1 MKEIII
7 RNNVNQIITIT
18 DEVKELGAKFVLI
31 NEKNA
36 PIAWYVFDKEKFQED
51 MNDRLELEKEIKPIS
66 IDNYAEEKLEEKERI
81 NKEKIKKELEQDL

>member
-36 PIAWYVFDKEKFQED
+36 PIAWYVFDKEKFHNIKLIKFHT
-51 MNDRLELEKEIKPIS
+51 NDVRIIFEQIKPS
-66 IDNYAEEKLEEKERI
+66 MSYEMYSLSN
-81 NKEKIKKELEQDL
+81 

>member
-36 PIAWYVFDKEKFQED
+36 PIAWYVFDKEKFHNIKLIKFHT
-51 MNDRLELEKEIKPIS
+51 NDVRIIFKQIKPTMS
-66 IDNYAEEKLEEKERI
+66 YEMYSLGN
-81 NKEKIKKELEQDL
+81 

>member
-36 PIAWYVFDKEKFQED
+36 PIAWYVFDKEKFH
-51 MNDRLELEKEIKPIS
+51 NIKS
-66 IDNYAEEKLEEKERI
+66 LLSR
-81 NKEKIKKELEQDL
+81 

>member
-36 PIAWYVFDKEKFQED
+36 PIAWYVFDKEKFSNIKLIKFHT
-51 MNDRLELEKEIKPIS
+51 NDVRIIFDQIKPS
-66 IDNYAEEKLEEKERI
+66 MSYEMYLLVVR
-81 NKEKIKKELEQDL
+81 

>member
-36 PIAWYVFDKEKFQED
+36 PIAWYVFDKEKFSNIKLIKFHT
-51 MNDRLELEKEIKPIS
+51 NDVRIIFEQIKPS
-66 IDNYAEEKLEEKERI
+66 MSYEMYLV
-81 NKEKIKKELEQDL
+81 LVQ

>member
-7 RNNVNQIITIT
+7 RNNSNQIITIT

-36 PIAWYVFDKEKFQED
+36 PIAWYEFDKEKF
-51 MNDRLELEKEIKPIS
+51 NNIKLITKVS
-66 IDNYAEEKLEEKERI
+66 HTHRSSCSGD
-81 NKEKIKKELEQDL
+81 

>member
-36 PIAWYVFDKEKFQED
+36 PIAWYVFDKEKFNNIKTIKLHT
-51 MNDRLELEKEIKPIS
+51 NDVRINFEQIKPS
-66 IDNYAEEKLEEKERI
+66 MSYEMYSLGK
-81 NKEKIKKELEQDL
+81 

>member
-7 RNNVNQIITIT
+7 RNNVKQIITIT

-36 PIAWYVFDKEKFQED
+36 PIAWYVFDKEKFHNIKLIKFHT
-51 MNDRLELEKEIKPIS
+51 NDVRIIFEQIKPS
-66 IDNYAEEKLEEKERI
+66 MSYEMYSLGN
-81 NKEKIKKELEQDL
+81 

>member
-7 RNNVNQIITIT
+7 RNNGNQIITIT

-36 PIAWYVFDKEKFQED
+36 PIAWYVFDKEKFNNIFKFR
-51 MNDRLELEKEIKPIS
+51 MCSTLGVKRS
-66 IDNYAEEKLEEKERI
+66 
-81 NKEKIKKELEQDL
+81 

>member
-36 PIAWYVFDKEKFQED
+36 PIAWYVFDKEKFNNIKLIKFHT
-51 MNDRLELEKEIKPIS
+51 NDVRIIFDQIKPS
-66 IDNYAEEKLEEKERI
+66 MSYEMYLV
-81 NKEKIKKELEQDL
+81 LVQ